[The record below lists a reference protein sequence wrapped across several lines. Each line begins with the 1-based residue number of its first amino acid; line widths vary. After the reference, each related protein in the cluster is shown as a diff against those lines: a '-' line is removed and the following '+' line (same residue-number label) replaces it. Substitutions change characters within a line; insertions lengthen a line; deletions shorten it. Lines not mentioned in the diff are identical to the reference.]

1 MKQKKFFIVY
11 IYLFPFFAIINLFA
25 IQNEM
30 KGQETVFMLVIHGI
44 HYFFPLFF
52 PHCQVMKQPLYF
64 SQLINETER
73 DILHWETEY
82 SRRMRYQGGQG
93 HWKLFS
99 WQGNMATCSM
109 EEFISLSSLKY
120 FFLTEDT
127 LNWREVTQMLYREIM
142 HLGAFSGRGIF
153 IHSCIGKNV
162 LFLTSLWALLLG
174 KADIWVEF
182 CTKTCCS
189 VLKLPAEDSLNDGPL
204 NFEELQM
211 LWRDNVCVRFF
222 CFATLGRPATSY
234 KCCLVSGECCSCWL
248 SSTQSG
254 NCPGWQSG
262 NQQPG
267 WKQLLQGF
275 WCRNLAERR
284 ESQSISLLKGRKVA
298 REVQEKSISVS
309 LW

>member
-1 MKQKKFFIVY
+1 MNQKKFFIVY

-142 HLGAFSGRGIF
+142 HLGAFSSRGIF
-153 IHSCIGKNV
+153 IHSCIGKSV

-189 VLKLPAEDSLNDGPL
+189 VLELPAEDSLNDGPL

-222 CFATLGRPATSY
+222 VLLRWVVRLQATNAAWSQVNAVLVDCPAHRAETVRADRVETSSLDESSCY
-234 KCCLVSGECCSCWL
+234 KVSDVGTL
-248 SSTQSG
+248 
-254 NCPGWQSG
+254 
-262 NQQPG
+262 
-267 WKQLLQGF
+267 
-275 WCRNLAERR
+275 
-284 ESQSISLLKGRKVA
+284 QSIGNRSQYPRWKG
-298 REVQEKSISVS
+298 EK
-309 LW
+309 